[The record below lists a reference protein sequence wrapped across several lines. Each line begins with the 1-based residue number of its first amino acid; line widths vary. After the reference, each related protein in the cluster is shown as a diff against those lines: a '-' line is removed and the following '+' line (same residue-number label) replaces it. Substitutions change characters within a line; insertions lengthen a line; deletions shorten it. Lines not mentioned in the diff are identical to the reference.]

1 MNSLGVNIIRDATVT
16 LYKFTD
22 FFQGFEKIEQVRDLF
37 KEDTEK
43 TLKDLN
49 IEFFSSKSGYMGV
62 SDDDGHI
69 RISSHYLKTGDER
82 SIYLDIIHEF
92 CHVFPFVILQCE

>member
-1 MNSLGVNIIRDATVT
+1 MNNLGVNIIRNATVT
-16 LYKFTD
+16 LYKFTE
-22 FFQGFEKIEQVRDLF
+22 FFQGFEKVEQVRELF
-37 KEDTEK
+37 QEDTEK
-43 TLKDLN
+43 VLN
-49 IEFFSSKSGYMGV
+49 KLDIEFFSSKSGYMGV

-69 RISSHYLKTGDER
+69 RISYHYLKTGDER